1 MIFQVTIKLIR
12 STDFRTWEECLASSL
27 LYSAHSLWLC
37 LVASWAALG
46 PVCVAIW
53 GCRCFTFSASGSLHL
68 TGVAGHKKKDVKGR
82 GGKRVRKRRQQMAG
96 GGRDLAASVETS
108 IKRLTLQANWHFPL
122 SADSAQW
129 NGRVWK
135 EGGGVGEKVGAEKAE
150 EAARSI

>member
-12 STDFRTWEECLASSL
+12 STDFRTCEECLASSL

-82 GGKRVRKRRQQMAG
+82 RGKRVRKRRQQMAG

-129 NGRVWK
+129 QRSGVERGRWSGWK
-135 EGGGVGEKVGAEKAE
+135 SGSRKSWRG
-150 EAARSI
+150 S